1 VTPAKATSHEALRG
15 GVDLGGTKIEA
26 IILDAEHRRR
36 GSARSTTPTDG
47 GPEQVAA
54 RIADVLTQAA
64 RAAKVA
70 PSKLVGVGV
79 GSPGDVNDGA
89 GTVANAGNLPGWSG
103 SYGLAADLHKRLGA
117 PVRLGNDVQVAT
129 RAEFQLGAGR
139 DYDSLLMLAW
149 GTGIGGGLV
158 LDGKLWLGRGGAG
171 EIGHTVVRMGG
182 AHCPCGRRGCLEAY
196 AGRGAMEARARR
208 EVDQGAH
215 TDLFTLM
222 ADRGRDRLTSSVWAH
237 ALEHGD
243 RLAGEL
249 VDRAVGALAVGIA
262 SAVNL
267 LDLEAVVIG
276 GGLGVRF
283 GEPMAQRVAAEMAPH
298 LFNDRRPP
306 SVRVAEL
313 GDAGGAIGASL
324 LVAP

>member
-1 VTPAKATSHEALRG
+1 MTPAKATSHQALRG

-26 IILDAEHRRR
+26 IILDAEHHRR
-36 GSARSTTPTDG
+36 GSARSATPTDG
-47 GPEQVAA
+47 GPEKVAA

-64 RAAKVA
+64 REAKVA
-70 PSKLVGVGV
+70 PSKLIGVGV

-89 GTVANAGNLPGWSG
+89 GTVANAGNLPDWSG
-103 SYGLAADLHKRLGA
+103 SYGLAADLHERLGA

-129 RAEFQLGAGR
+129 RAEFELGAGR
-139 DYDSLLMLAW
+139 SHRSLLMLAW

-208 EVDQGAH
+208 EVDRGAH

-222 ADRGRDRLTSSVWAH
+222 AHRGRDRLTSSVWAH
-237 ALEHGD
+237 ALERGD
-243 RLAGEL
+243 RLAVEL
-249 VDRAVGALAVGIA
+249 VDRAVGSLAVGIA

-283 GEPMAQRVAAEMAPH
+283 GEPMTERVAAEMAPH

-306 SVRVAEL
+306 AVHVAAL

-324 LVAP
+324 LVAT